1 MLRYIARRFLVAI
14 PTVVLISIVSFFV
27 IQLPPGDFLT
37 SYAATL
43 KAQGDRSESRQ
54 ALELMRE
61 RYGLNQPIYVQYLK
75 WVRGML
81 QGDFGQSLEWQV
93 PVATLIW
100 ERMGLTL
107 ALSLGTLLFTWSL
120 AIPIGVYSATHQ
132 YSIADYIITIFGF
145 IGMGVPSFL
154 LAIILMW
161 FAFNYLGQN
170 VGGLFS
176 EPYIKAPWSWGKFV
190 DLLKH
195 LWIPVVILGI
205 SGNASLIRIMRA
217 QLLDELHKPYVTTA
231 RAKGLSERRLI
242 WKYPIRVALNP
253 FISTVG
259 WALPGLISG
268 STIISVVLNLQT
280 TGPLLLRAL
289 NSQDMYLAGSFLLL
303 LSVLTVIGTL
313 VSDILLAA
321 LDPRIRLE

>member
-1 MLRYIARRFLVAI
+1 MLRYIARRTLAAI
-14 PTVVLISIVSFFV
+14 PTVILISIVSFFI

-37 SYAATL
+37 SYAAAL

-61 RYGLNQPIYVQYLK
+61 RYGLNQPLYVQYLK
-75 WVRGML
+75 WVRGIL
-81 QGDFGQSLEWQV
+81 RGDFGQSLEWQV

-107 ALSLGTLLFTWSL
+107 ALSVSTLLFTWSL

-176 EPYIKAPWSWGKFV
+176 EPYWFS
-190 DLLKH
+190 
-195 LWIPVVILGI
+195 
-205 SGNASLIRIMRA
+205 R
-217 QLLDELHKPYVTTA
+217 
-231 RAKGLSERRLI
+231 
-242 WKYPIRVALNP
+242 
-253 FISTVG
+253 
-259 WALPGLISG
+259 
-268 STIISVVLNLQT
+268 
-280 TGPLLLRAL
+280 
-289 NSQDMYLAGSFLLL
+289 
-303 LSVLTVIGTL
+303 
-313 VSDILLAA
+313 
-321 LDPRIRLE
+321 